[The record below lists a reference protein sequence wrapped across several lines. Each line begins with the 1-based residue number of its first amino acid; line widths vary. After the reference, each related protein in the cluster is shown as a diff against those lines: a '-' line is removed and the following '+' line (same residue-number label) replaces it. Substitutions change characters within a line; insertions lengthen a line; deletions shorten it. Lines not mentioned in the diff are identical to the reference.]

1 MPATTIRARPE
12 PPYDFRL
19 TAEYATYNSE
29 RHGADFLRGGTLSR
43 ALATDGGETVLASI
57 RSVGET
63 DAPELEIRIAGAE
76 LDAAALDRTVDAALR
91 LAGARTALRPFYA
104 ALAPDDPMSAFARR
118 LRGLALPLTPTPFE
132 GLILAILGQQI
143 SNHVAR
149 VLRDLLVD
157 TFGESVI
164 IDGETRTAFP
174 SPAALASAGAD
185 ALRAIKFSA
194 RKAEYIC
201 DISSQVADGSLDLD
215 AIGALPSEDAVE
227 RLTALRG
234 VGPWTAHWLL
244 VRSYGH
250 PDGFPAGDLA
260 IQRNLGI
267 LYGDGS
273 RMTESAALAASERWR
288 PHRSL
293 ATTYL
298 FAAARLGM
306 IDSKQGHVH
315 GNQARIASDKSPLRA
330 PAPVIPAKAGIQN

>member
-1 MPATTIRARPE
+1 MPATVIRARPE

-43 ALATDGGETVLASI
+43 ALDADGETVLVSI

-76 LDAAALDRTVDAALR
+76 LAAAARDRTLDAALR
-91 LAGARTALRPFYA
+91 LAGARTDLRPFYA
-104 ALAPDDPMSAFARR
+104 ALAPDDPMRAFARR
-118 LRGLALPLTPTPFE
+118 LRGLGLPLTPTPFE

-157 TFGESVI
+157 TFGKSVI

-174 SPAALASAGAD
+174 TPAALANAGAD

-201 DISSQVADGSLDLD
+201 DIASQVADGRLDLD

-273 RMTESAALAASERWR
+273 RMTESAARAASERWK

-306 IDSKQGHVH
+306 I
-315 GNQARIASDKSPLRA
+315 N
-330 PAPVIPAKAGIQN
+330 

>member
-12 PPYDFRL
+12 PPYDFLL
-19 TAEYATYNSE
+19 TAGYATYNGE
-29 RHGADFLRGGTLSR
+29 RHGADFLRDGTLSR
-43 ALATDGGETVLASI
+43 ALEAGGETVIASI
-57 RSVGET
+57 RSVGEV

-76 LDAAALDRTVDAALR
+76 LDAAALDRALDAALR

-104 ALAPDDPMSAFARR
+104 ALAPDDPMSEFARR
-118 LRGLALPLTPTPFE
+118 LRGLGLPLTPTPFE
-132 GLILAILGQQI
+132 GLVLAVLGQQI
-143 SNHVAR
+143 SNRVAR

-157 TFGESVI
+157 EFGESAT

-174 SPAALASAGAD
+174 SPAALADAGPA

-201 DISSQVADGSLDLD
+201 DIASQVADGRLDLD
-215 AIGALPSEDAVE
+215 AIGALPSDDAVE
-227 RLTALRG
+227 RLVALRG
-234 VGPWTAHWLL
+234 VGPWTAHWML

-260 IQRNLGI
+260 VQRNLGL

-273 RMTESAALAASERWR
+273 RMSESDARAASERWK

-298 FAAARLGM
+298 FAAARRGLISG
-306 IDSKQGHVH
+306 
-315 GNQARIASDKSPLRA
+315 
-330 PAPVIPAKAGIQN
+330 

>member
-1 MPATTIRARPE
+1 MPATTIRTRPE

-19 TAEYATYNSE
+19 TADYATYNSE

-43 ALATDGGETVLASI
+43 ALDAGGETAIVSI
-57 RSVGET
+57 RSVGEV
-63 DAPELEIRIAGAE
+63 DAPELEIRISAGAD
-76 LDAAALDRTVDAALR
+76 LDAAALDRTLDAALR
-91 LAGARTALRPFYA
+91 LAGARTDLRPFYA
-104 ALAPDDPMSAFARR
+104 ALAPDDPMSDFARR
-118 LRGLALPLTPTPFE
+118 LRGLGLPQTPTPFE
-132 GLILAILGQQI
+132 GLVLAILGQQI

-157 TFGESVI
+157 EFGETI
-164 IDGETRTAFP
+164 TIDGETRTAFP
-174 SPAALASAGAD
+174 SPVALAAAGPD

-201 DISSQVADGSLDLD
+201 GIASQVADGRLDLD
-215 AIGALPSEDAVE
+215 AIGALPSEDAIE
-227 RLTALRG
+227 RLVALRG

-244 VRSYGH
+244 IRSYGR
-250 PDGFPAGDLA
+250 PDGFPSGDLA
-260 IQRNLGI
+260 IQRNMGI

-273 RMTESAALAASERWR
+273 RMTETAARAASERWK

-306 IDSKQGHVH
+306 IS
-315 GNQARIASDKSPLRA
+315 
-330 PAPVIPAKAGIQN
+330 

>member
-1 MPATTIRARPE
+1 MPATTIRTRPE

-19 TAEYATYNSE
+19 TADYATYNSE

-43 ALATDGGETVLASI
+43 ALDAGGETVIASI
-57 RSVGET
+57 RSVGDA
-63 DAPELEIRIAGAE
+63 DAPELEIRISAGAE
-76 LDAAALDRTVDAALR
+76 LDAAALDRTADAALR
-91 LAGARTALRPFYA
+91 LAGARTDLRPFYA
-104 ALAPDDPMSAFARR
+104 ALAPDDPMSDFARR
-118 LRGLALPLTPTPFE
+118 LRGLGIPQTPTPFE
-132 GLILAILGQQI
+132 GLVLAILGQQI
-143 SNHVAR
+143 SNQVAR

-157 TFGESVI
+157 EFGETVT

-174 SPAALASAGAD
+174 SPAALAAAGAD

-201 DISSQVADGSLDLD
+201 GIASQVADGRLDLD
-215 AIGALPSEDAVE
+215 AIGALPSEDAIE
-227 RLTALRG
+227 RLIALRG

-244 VRSYGH
+244 IRSYGR
-250 PDGFPAGDLA
+250 PDGFPSGDLA
-260 IQRNLGI
+260 IQRNMGI

-273 RMTESAALAASERWR
+273 RMTETAALAASERWK

-306 IDSKQGHVH
+306 IS
-315 GNQARIASDKSPLRA
+315 
-330 PAPVIPAKAGIQN
+330 

>member
-1 MPATTIRARPE
+1 MPATVIRARPE

-43 ALATDGGETVLASI
+43 ALDADGDTVLVSI

-76 LDAAALDRTVDAALR
+76 LDVAARDRTVDAALR
-91 LAGARTALRPFYA
+91 LAGARTDLRPFYA
-104 ALAPDDPMSAFARR
+104 ALAPDDPMSAFARQ
-118 LRGLALPLTPTPFE
+118 LRGLGLPLTPTPFE
-132 GLILAILGQQI
+132 GLVLAILGQQI

-174 SPAALASAGAD
+174 TPAALADAGAD

-201 DISSQVADGSLDLD
+201 DISSQVADGRLDLD
-215 AIGALPSEDAVE
+215 AIGALPSEDAVD

-273 RMTESAALAASERWR
+273 RMTESAARAASERWK

-306 IDSKQGHVH
+306 IT
-315 GNQARIASDKSPLRA
+315 
-330 PAPVIPAKAGIQN
+330 

>member
-1 MPATTIRARPE
+1 MPATTIRTRPE

-19 TAEYATYNSE
+19 TADYATYNSE
-29 RHGADFLRGGTLSR
+29 RHGADFLRDGTLSR
-43 ALATDGGETVLASI
+43 ALDAGGETVIVSI
-57 RSVGET
+57 RSVGEV
-63 DAPELEIRIAGAE
+63 DAPELEIRISAGAE
-76 LDAAALDRTVDAALR
+76 LDAAALDRTANAALR
-91 LAGARTALRPFYA
+91 LAGARTDLRPFYA
-104 ALAPDDPMSAFARR
+104 ALAPDDPMSDFARR
-118 LRGLALPLTPTPFE
+118 LRGLALPQTPTPFE
-132 GLILAILGQQI
+132 GLVLAILGQQI

-157 TFGESVI
+157 EFGETST

-174 SPAALASAGAD
+174 SPAALASAGPD

-201 DISSQVADGSLDLD
+201 DIASQVADGRLDLD
-215 AIGALPSEDAVE
+215 AIGALPSEDAIE
-227 RLTALRG
+227 RLIALRG

-244 VRSYGH
+244 IRSYGR
-250 PDGFPAGDLA
+250 PDGFPSGDLA
-260 IQRNLGI
+260 IQRNMGI

-273 RMTESAALAASERWR
+273 RMTESAARAASERWK

-306 IDSKQGHVH
+306 IS
-315 GNQARIASDKSPLRA
+315 
-330 PAPVIPAKAGIQN
+330 